1 MHSDVSD
8 DDLLIIGRYALDAPI
23 AAGGMAT
30 VHIGRLLSDV
40 GFARTVAIKR
50 LLPHV
55 AEEDEFTEMFLDEAR
70 LAARIRHPNVVPTLD
85 VISENGELLLV
96 MEYVPGVS
104 LSTLTKS
111 AMQSGMPL
119 PIPVVISIIV
129 GALHGLHAAHEATN
143 EDGRRLGLI
152 HRDVSPQNV
161 LVGTDGVSRLLDFG
175 IAKAE
180 GRLHT
185 TREGQL
191 KGKLSYMAPEQLRGS
206 GMTHLVDVYAA
217 GIVLWEALTG
227 RRLFAGKTERET
239 IQKVLA
245 AEVVPPSQIIIA
257 NAQNGTHQMMSLPI
271 LQRIDAV
278 VMRALAATP
287 EGRFATARDFALALE
302 GSAPIAS
309 QQQVG
314 DIVTRHA
321 GDVIRDRAERISA
334 LERKTLAI
342 TTSGVAARPR
352 PRLSGTDVHFDNT
365 PDTVA
370 HGRAPMSPA
379 EAARAFDSDHP
390 TILDPPPTGLTG
402 HPIPRAGGLPNI
414 GFDAPPM
421 DRPSSP
427 NGWAPQQPQR
437 PWGDA
442 GNTGP
447 ATMPPRSFEPSP
459 SRSSPQWPP
468 SAPMQESVFTGNP
481 SGYGPPPAGF
491 SQSHGQLTPYG
502 AGPASHAQPPASHP
516 QAPTAPSGSPLVK
529 WVLLAVVL
537 VLLLVIAGL
546 VGFIVWKLR
555 AHG

>member
-1 MHSDVSD
+1 
-8 DDLLIIGRYALDAPI
+8 
-23 AAGGMAT
+23 
-30 VHIGRLLSDV
+30 
-40 GFARTVAIKR
+40 
-50 LLPHV
+50 
-55 AEEDEFTEMFLDEAR
+55 
-70 LAARIRHPNVVPTLD
+70 
-85 VISENGELLLV
+85 

-245 AEVVPPSQIIIA
+245 AEVVPPSQVLIA
-257 NAQNGTHQMMSLPI
+257 NAQSGTQQMSLPI

-287 EGRFATARDFALALE
+287 EGRFPTARDFALALE

-314 DIVTRHA
+314 DIVSRHA

-352 PRLSGTDVHFDNT
+352 PRLSSTDVHFDERP

-370 HGRAPMSPA
+370 HGRAPMSAA

-390 TILDPPPTGLTG
+390 TILDPPPTGPTG
-402 HPIPRAGGLPNI
+402 QPIPRAGGVPNF
-414 GFDAPPM
+414 GFDPPRPPM
-421 DRPSSP
+421 DRASSP
-427 NGWAPQQPQR
+427 NGWAPPPQQAPQPQR
-437 PWGDA
+437 PWGESA
-442 GNTGP
+442 NTGP
-447 ATMPPRSFEPSP
+447 NTMPPRSFGEQAP
-459 SRSSPQWPP
+459 WPP
-468 SAPMQESVFTGNP
+468 SPPMQPMQESLFTGNP
-481 SGYGPPPAGF
+481 SGYGPAPGGYAQAP
-491 SQSHGQLTPYG
+491 GQLAASGGYG
-502 AGPASHAQPPASHP
+502 AAPNSQGQPPAS
-516 QAPTAPSGSPLVK
+516 AAATGGSPLVK
-529 WVLLAVVL
+529 WALLAVVL